1 MKAAT
6 GNPFRSADRYL
17 AIIVLPGLLWLA
29 LFGLAHS
36 AGLGGYEYSLN
47 NQPVPVRTEHR

>member
-36 AGLGGYEYSLN
+36 TGLGGYEYSLN